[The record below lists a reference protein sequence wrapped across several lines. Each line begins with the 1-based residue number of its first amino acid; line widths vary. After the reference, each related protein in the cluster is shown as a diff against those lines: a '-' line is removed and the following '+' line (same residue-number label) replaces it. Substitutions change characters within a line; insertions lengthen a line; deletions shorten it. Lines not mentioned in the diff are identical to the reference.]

1 MTYLIG
7 RIAYSILS
15 FLQLALFLRALSS
28 WFPQVRGS
36 KFGTMLY
43 ALTEPMVAPV
53 RNQLQKIPALRQMPI
68 DFSVLIVFLLLSF
81 LQRLVMFY

>member
-7 RIAYSILS
+7 RIVFSVLS
-15 FLQLALFLRALSS
+15 FLQLVLFLRALSS
-28 WFPQVRGS
+28 WFPQVRDS
-36 KFGTMLY
+36 KLGAMLY

-53 RNQLQKIPALRQMPI
+53 RNQLHKISALRQMPI
-68 DFSVLIVFLLLSF
+68 DFSVLLVFLILTF